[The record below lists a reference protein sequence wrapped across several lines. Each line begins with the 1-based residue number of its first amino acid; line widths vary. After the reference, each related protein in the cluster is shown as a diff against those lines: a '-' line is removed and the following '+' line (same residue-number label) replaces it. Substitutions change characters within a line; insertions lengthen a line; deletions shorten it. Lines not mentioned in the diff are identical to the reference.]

1 MNEIPYILTLLIA
14 VAMFMQ
20 PQLAYA
26 FISPGDQDPEKK
38 PEEKPWE
45 KLLMFKKG
53 GSSAPSPDPNIG
65 LAAMKQAELGEEWL
79 KFAYQQFDVANE
91 RQKQQDVI
99 ANQVTQQQLDTSKQA
114 QQWATEDRDRYNNTF
129 KPLEDQF
136 INKAQNWDSA
146 DRQQQVASEAKADVL
161 NNASQQ
167 RQATERNMASMGVDP
182 TSGRYAG
189 VERAGENATA
199 LAAAGAENNARNT
212 VRNQAL
218 SLQADTVNM
227 GKGLAVNPAS
237 SLGLSTSAGSAAM
250 QTTAGNN
257 AQAAGLSSIMGQG
270 YQGAMSGYGNQA
282 NILNQQYQNQLN
294 AWQANQNASSS
305 LWGGIGQVGGMLGAS
320 AIMSSS
326 KEYKEDKRPAKG
338 SLEALRR
345 MPVEQWKYKDGI
357 EDGGQHIGA
366 YAEDFHAATGK
377 GDGKSI
383 PVVDAIGITM
393 GAIQD
398 LDKKVDALAKGRGL
412 PKRQGEAA

>member
-26 FISPGDQDPEKK
+26 FISPGEQEPEKK

-65 LAAMKQAELGEEWL
+65 KAAMKQAELGEEWL

-99 ANQVTQQQLDTSKQA
+99 ANQVTQQQLDASKQA

-136 INKAQNWDSA
+136 IDKAQNWDSA
-146 DRQQQVASEAKADVL
+146 ERQAQQAAEAKADVL

-189 VERAGENATA
+189 VERAGESATA

-218 SLQADTVNM
+218 SLQAETVNM

-270 YQGAMSGYGNQA
+270 YQAAMTGYGNQA
-282 NILNQQYQNQLN
+282 NTLNQQYQNQLN

>member
-26 FISPGDQDPEKK
+26 FISPGDQEPEKK

-53 GSSAPSPDPNIG
+53 SSSSPSPDPNIG
-65 LAAMKQAELGEEWL
+65 KAAMKQAELGESWL
-79 KFAYQQFDVANE
+79 NFAQEQFKVSNE
-91 RQKQQDVI
+91 RQKEQDVL
-99 ANQVTQQQLDTSKQA
+99 ANQVTQQQLDASKQA

-136 INKAQNWDSA
+136 IDKAQNWDSA
-146 DRQQQVASEAKADVL
+146 ERQAQQAAEAKADVL

-189 VERAGENATA
+189 VERSGENATA

-218 SLQADTVNM
+218 SLQADAVNM

-270 YQGAMSGYGNQA
+270 YQAAMTGYGNQA
-282 NILNQQYQNQLN
+282 NTLNQQYQNQLN
-294 AWQANQNASSS
+294 AWQANQQQSNS
-305 LWGGIGQVGGMLGAS
+305 LWGGLGSLAGMGLMAF
-320 AIMSSS
+320 SS
-326 KEYKEDKRPAKG
+326 KEFKEDKRPATG
-338 SLEALRR
+338 SLEAVRR
-345 MPVEQWKYKDGI
+345 MPVGEWKYKDGI
-357 EDGGQHIGA
+357 ADGGEHIGP
-366 YAEDFHAATGK
+366 YAEDFQAATGK
-377 GDGKSI
+377 GNGKMI
-383 PVVDAIGITM
+383 NLMDAVGVTM
-393 GAIQD
+393 GAVQQ

-412 PKRQGEAA
+412 PQRKKEAA

>member
-26 FISPGDQDPEKK
+26 FISPGDQEPEKK

-65 LAAMKQAELGEEWL
+65 KAAMKQAELGESWL
-79 KFAYQQFDVANE
+79 NFAQEQFKVSNE
-91 RQKQQDVI
+91 RQKEQDVL
-99 ANQVTQQQLDTSKQA
+99 ANQVTQQQLDASKQA

-146 DRQQQVASEAKADVL
+146 ERQQQQASEAKADVL

-189 VERAGENATA
+189 VERSGENATA

-218 SLQADTVNM
+218 SLQADAVNM

-270 YQGAMSGYGNQA
+270 YQAAMTGYGNQA
-282 NILNQQYQNQLN
+282 NTLNQQYQNQLN
-294 AWQANQNASSS
+294 AWQANQQQSNS
-305 LWGGIGQVGGMLGAS
+305 LWSGLGSLAGMGLMAF
-320 AIMSSS
+320 SS
-326 KEYKEDKRPAKG
+326 KELKEDKRPATG
-338 SLEALRR
+338 SLEAVRR
-345 MPVEQWKYKDGI
+345 MPVGEWKYKDGI
-357 EDGGQHIGA
+357 ADGGEHIGP
-366 YAEDFHAATGK
+366 YAEDFQAATGK
-377 GDGKSI
+377 GNGKMI
-383 PVVDAIGITM
+383 NLMDAVGVTM
-393 GAIQD
+393 GAVQQ

-412 PKRQGEAA
+412 PQRKKEAA

>member
-26 FISPGDQDPEKK
+26 FISPGDQEPEKK

-53 GSSAPSPDPNIG
+53 GGSAPSPDPNIG
-65 LAAMKQAELGEEWL
+65 KAAMKQAELGEEWL
-79 KFAYQQFDVANE
+79 KFANQQFDVANE

-99 ANQVTQQQLDTSKQA
+99 ANQVTQQQLDASKQA

-218 SLQADTVNM
+218 SLQAEAVNM

-250 QTTAGNN
+250 QTTSGNN
-257 AQAAGLSSIMGQG
+257 AQAAGLSSIKGQG

-282 NILNQQYQNQLN
+282 NTLNQQYQNQLN
-294 AWQANQNASSS
+294 AWQANQQQSNS
-305 LWGGIGQVGGMLGAS
+305 LWGGLGSLAGMGLMAF
-320 AIMSSS
+320 SS
-326 KEYKEDKRPAKG
+326 KEFKEDKRPATG
-338 SLEALRR
+338 SLEAVRR
-345 MPVEQWKYKDGI
+345 MPVGEWKYKDGI
-357 EDGGQHIGA
+357 ADGGEHIGP
-366 YAEDFHAATGK
+366 YAEDFQAATGK
-377 GDGKSI
+377 GNGKMI
-383 PVVDAIGITM
+383 NLMDAVGVTM
-393 GAIQD
+393 GAVQQ

-412 PKRQGEAA
+412 PQRKKEAA

>member
-26 FISPGDQDPEKK
+26 FISPGDQEPEKK

-53 GSSAPSPDPNIG
+53 GGSAPSPDPNIG
-65 LAAMKQAELGEEWL
+65 KAAMKQAELGEEWL
-79 KFAYQQFDVANE
+79 KFANQQFDVANE

-99 ANQVTQQQLDTSKQA
+99 ANQVTQQQLDASKQA

-167 RQATERNMASMGVDP
+167 RQATGRNMASMGVDP

-218 SLQADTVNM
+218 SLQAEAVNM

-250 QTTAGNN
+250 QTTSGNN
-257 AQAAGLSSIMGQG
+257 AQAAGLSSIKGQG

-282 NILNQQYQNQLN
+282 NTLNQQYQNQLN
-294 AWQANQNASSS
+294 AWQANQQQSNS
-305 LWGGIGQVGGMLGAS
+305 LWGGLGSLAGMGLMAF
-320 AIMSSS
+320 SS
-326 KEYKEDKRPAKG
+326 KEFKEDKRPATG
-338 SLEALRR
+338 SLEAVRR
-345 MPVEQWKYKDGI
+345 MPVGEWKYKDGI
-357 EDGGQHIGA
+357 ADGGEHIGP
-366 YAEDFHAATGK
+366 YAEDFQAATGK
-377 GDGKSI
+377 GNGKMI
-383 PVVDAIGITM
+383 NLMDAVGVTM
-393 GAIQD
+393 GAVQQ

-412 PKRQGEAA
+412 PQRKKEAA

>member
-26 FISPGDQDPEKK
+26 FISPGDQEPEKK

-65 LAAMKQAELGEEWL
+65 KAAMKQAELGESWL
-79 KFAYQQFDVANE
+79 NFAQEQFKVSNE
-91 RQKQQDVI
+91 RQKEQDVL
-99 ANQVTQQQLDTSKQA
+99 ANQVTQQQLDASKQA
-114 QQWATEDRDRYNNTF
+114 QQWATEDRNRYNNTF

-146 DRQQQVASEAKADVL
+146 ERQQQQASEAKADVL

-218 SLQADTVNM
+218 SLQADAVNM

-270 YQGAMSGYGNQA
+270 YQAAMTGYGNQA
-282 NILNQQYQNQLN
+282 NTLNQQYQNQLN
-294 AWQANQNASSS
+294 AWQANQQQSNS
-305 LWGGIGQVGGMLGAS
+305 LWGGLGSLAGMGLMAF
-320 AIMSSS
+320 SS
-326 KEYKEDKRPAKG
+326 KEFKEDKRPATG
-338 SLEALRR
+338 SLEAVRR
-345 MPVEQWKYKDGI
+345 MPVGEWKYKDGI
-357 EDGGQHIGA
+357 ADGGEHIGP
-366 YAEDFHAATGK
+366 YAEDFQAATGK
-377 GDGKSI
+377 GNGKMI
-383 PVVDAIGITM
+383 NLMDAVGVTM
-393 GAIQD
+393 GAVQQ

-412 PKRQGEAA
+412 PQRKKEAA

>member
-26 FISPGDQDPEKK
+26 FISPGDQEPEKK

-65 LAAMKQAELGEEWL
+65 KAAMKQAELGEEWL

-99 ANQVTQQQLDTSKQA
+99 ANQVTQQQLDASKQA

-136 INKAQNWDSA
+136 IDKAQNWDSA
-146 DRQQQVASEAKADVL
+146 ERQAQQAAEAKADVL
-161 NNASQQ
+161 NNDSQQ

-218 SLQADTVNM
+218 SLQADAVNM

-270 YQGAMSGYGNQA
+270 YQAAMTGYGNQA
-282 NILNQQYQNQLN
+282 NTLNQQYQNQLN
-294 AWQANQNASSS
+294 AWQANQQSSNS
-305 LWGGIGQVGGMLGAS
+305 LWGGLGSLAGMGMMAFT
-320 AIMSSS
+320 SS
-326 KEYKEDKRPAKG
+326 KELKEDKRPAKG
-338 SLEALRR
+338 SLEAVRR
-345 MPVEQWKYKDGI
+345 MPVEEWKYKDGI

-383 PVVDAIGITM
+383 PMVDAIGITM

-412 PKRQGEAA
+412 PQRKKEAA

>member
-26 FISPGDQDPEKK
+26 FISPGDQEPEKK

-65 LAAMKQAELGEEWL
+65 KAAMKQAELGESWL
-79 KFAYQQFDVANE
+79 NFAQEQFKVSNE
-91 RQKQQDVI
+91 RQKEQDVL
-99 ANQVTQQQLDTSKQA
+99 ANQVTQQQLDASKQA

-136 INKAQNWDSA
+136 IDKAQNWDSA
-146 DRQQQVASEAKADVL
+146 ERQQQQAAEAKADVL

-218 SLQADTVNM
+218 SLQADAVNM

-270 YQGAMSGYGNQA
+270 YQAAMTGYGNQA
-282 NILNQQYQNQLN
+282 NTLNQQYQNQLN
-294 AWQANQNASSS
+294 AWQANQQQSNS
-305 LWGGIGQVGGMLGAS
+305 LWGGLGSLAGMGLMAF
-320 AIMSSS
+320 SS
-326 KEYKEDKRPAKG
+326 KEFKEDKRPATG
-338 SLEALRR
+338 SLEAVRR
-345 MPVEQWKYKDGI
+345 MPVGEWKYKDGI
-357 EDGGQHIGA
+357 ADGGEHIGP
-366 YAEDFHAATGK
+366 YAEDFQAATGK
-377 GDGKSI
+377 GNGKMI
-383 PVVDAIGITM
+383 NLMDAVGVTM
-393 GAIQD
+393 GAVQQ

-412 PKRQGEAA
+412 PQRKKEAA